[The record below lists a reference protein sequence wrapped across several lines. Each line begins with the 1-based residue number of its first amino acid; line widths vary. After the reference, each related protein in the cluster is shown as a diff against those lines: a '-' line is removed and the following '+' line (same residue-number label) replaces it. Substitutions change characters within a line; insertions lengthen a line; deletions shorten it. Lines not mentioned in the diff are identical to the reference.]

1 MDVHE
6 LNEFLLDYFGDY
18 EIMNLGEIIRYNNRA
33 KIRKEN
39 VSEHTFYVATN
50 VIKICSIFCIDEYTK
65 LKALEMAITHDIPE
79 IFLGDVPYLTK
90 RDNPE
95 VEEALEKA
103 EKQQL
108 LEHMPEFYESYIAY
122 VDGLKNLELAPII
135 VKLADVISVLQY
147 SNNEIEL
154 GNRSKSMRDINED
167 AKIRVLK
174 LIKILNEQNKK
185 TKNTYK
191 W

>member
-1 MDVHE
+1 MDKHE
-6 LNEFLLDYFGDY
+6 LDEFLLDYFGDY

-39 VSEHTFYVATN
+39 VSEHAFYVSTN
-50 VIKICSIFCIDEYTK
+50 VIKICSIFNIDRNIK
-65 LKALEMAITHDIPE
+65 LEALEMAVVHDIPE
-79 IFLGDVPYLTK
+79 VFLGDVPYITK

-95 VEEALEKA
+95 VAEALEIA

-108 LEHMPEFYESYIAY
+108 KQHMPEFYDAYIRY
-122 VDGLKNLELAPII
+122 VEGLKENKLEAVI

-154 GNRSKSMRDINED
+154 GNSSKSMKDINED

-174 LIKILNEQNKK
+174 LIEILKQQQK
-185 TKNTYK
+185 
-191 W
+191 